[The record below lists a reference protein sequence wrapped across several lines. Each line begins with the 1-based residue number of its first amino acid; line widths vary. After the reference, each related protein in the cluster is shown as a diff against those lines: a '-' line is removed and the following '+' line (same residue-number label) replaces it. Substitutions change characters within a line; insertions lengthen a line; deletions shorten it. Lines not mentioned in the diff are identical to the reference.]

1 MRLTVRSCACL
12 TTRHEHVIVRVSQQ
26 DTNTFLCV
34 SHIKTRTRYCACLTT
49 RHKHVLVR
57 VSHQDTNTL
66 LCVSHNKTRIR
77 RVPVNLLFI
86 RLAQKHCSVIIS
98 TTSVLT
104 CLHMTASSTVT
115 KGVYVLCVFINSLMN
130 YLMAFTYVTFCLI

>member
-1 MRLTVRSCACL
+1 MRLTVSSCACL
-12 TTRHEHVIVRVSQQ
+12 TTRHEHVLVRVSQQ
-26 DTNTFLCV
+26 DTNTF
-34 SHIKTRTRYCACLTT
+34 
-49 RHKHVLVR
+49 
-57 VSHQDTNTL
+57 

-86 RLAQKHCSVIIS
+86 RLAQKHRSVIIS

-115 KGVYVLCVFINSLMN
+115 KGVYVLCVFKNSLMN
-130 YLMAFTYVTFCLI
+130 YLVAFTYVTFCVIKPSKTQECHVVHVVRGSPPMYEQRTQR